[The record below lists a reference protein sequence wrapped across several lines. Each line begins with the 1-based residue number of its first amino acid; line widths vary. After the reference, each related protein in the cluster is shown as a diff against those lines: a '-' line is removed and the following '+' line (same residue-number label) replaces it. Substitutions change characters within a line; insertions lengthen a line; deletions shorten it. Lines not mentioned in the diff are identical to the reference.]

1 MLDIKAYASGS
12 SGNCYA
18 VSNGKVMVMLDCGLP
33 LRQLLKVTGYR
44 LPNACLITHEHG
56 DHSKGARDLARRG
69 VDIYMT
75 EGTAQEVFGQE
86 RGHRV
91 HVLATGQSYNILG
104 LTVSPFET
112 EHDAR
117 DPCGFLIDDPDDRV
131 LYATDT
137 YYLKYRFPGMTKIM
151 IECNHSYEILHER
164 VAAGYLDKRLADRLV
179 KSHFSIENLLAFFR
193 ANDLSAVKEI
203 WLIHLSKDN
212 ANRETFRQAVERE
225 TGKMGFVA

>member
-12 SGNCYA
+12 SGNCYS
-18 VSNGKVMVMLDCGLP
+18 VSNGKVTVMLDCGLP
-33 LRQLLKVTGYR
+33 LRQILKVTNYH
-44 LPNACLITHEHG
+44 LPNACLVTHEHG
-56 DHSKGARDLARRG
+56 DHAKGARDLAKRG

-86 RGHRV
+86 RGHRI
-91 HVLATGQSYNILG
+91 HVLETGRSYSILG

-117 DPCGFLIDDPDDRV
+117 EPCGFLVEDHDDRV

-151 IECNHSYEILHER
+151 IECNHSYEMLHER
-164 VAAGYLDKRLADRLV
+164 VKSGQLEKFLADRLV
-179 KSHFSIENLLAFFR
+179 RSHFSLENLLAFFR
-193 ANDLSAVKEI
+193 ANDLTQVKEI

-212 ANRETFRQAVERE
+212 ANRETFQRAIERE
-225 TGKMGFVA
+225 TGKMVFVA